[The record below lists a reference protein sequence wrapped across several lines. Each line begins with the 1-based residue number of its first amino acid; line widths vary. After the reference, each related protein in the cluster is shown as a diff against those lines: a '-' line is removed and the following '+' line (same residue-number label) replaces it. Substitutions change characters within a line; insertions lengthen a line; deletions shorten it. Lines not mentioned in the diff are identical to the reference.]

1 MNASE
6 RPIPAIPTA
15 PAAPISPKEYL
26 DLANR
31 AYHAGDKLLASIY
44 IFLLTSRAS
53 RPE

>member
-1 MNASE
+1 MTTDKL
-6 RPIPAIPTA
+6 PIPTIPTP

-44 IFLLTSRAS
+44 IFLFTSRA
-53 RPE
+53 RTP